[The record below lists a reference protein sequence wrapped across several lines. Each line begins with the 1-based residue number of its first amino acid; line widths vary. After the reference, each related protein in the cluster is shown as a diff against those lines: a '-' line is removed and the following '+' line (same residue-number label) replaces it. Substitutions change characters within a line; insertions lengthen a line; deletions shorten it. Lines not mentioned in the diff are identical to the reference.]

1 MVPYI
6 FDEESRD
13 SNISSHLS
21 QDNESY
27 LEDAYDEII
36 DRPINFE
43 DTDDISPLSS
53 TSRSSGR
60 KRKTS
65 EPTAASVLQEYL
77 QKKACEANRARE
89 DSTTDP
95 LTMFFINMAQTV
107 KTFPLPVQI
116 NVKSKVFQII
126 AAEELKIANQ
136 MAEEERFMQ
145 TVEMGEQALIVDYE
159 EDDGSY

>member
-1 MVPYI
+1 MITSQYRSYLYCRRLITHKTILFSFYVLAKACRERWTRIRDNHRKALNLRKTRSGQATPKLKPPKFEKELSFLVPYI
-6 FDEESRD
+6 FDEESRE
-13 SNISSHLS
+13 SNISSQLS

-36 DRPINFE
+36 DRPTNVE

-77 QKKACEANRARE
+77 QKK
-89 DSTTDP
+89 
-95 LTMFFINMAQTV
+95 
-107 KTFPLPVQI
+107 
-116 NVKSKVFQII
+116 KSK
-126 AAEELKIANQ
+126 
-136 MAEEERFMQ
+136 
-145 TVEMGEQALIVDYE
+145 
-159 EDDGSY
+159 